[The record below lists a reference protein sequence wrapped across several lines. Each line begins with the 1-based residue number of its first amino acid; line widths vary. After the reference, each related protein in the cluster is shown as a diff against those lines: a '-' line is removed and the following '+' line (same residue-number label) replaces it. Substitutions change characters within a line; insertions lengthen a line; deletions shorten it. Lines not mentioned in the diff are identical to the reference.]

1 MLVRL
6 PRPLANSQ
14 LTAALHNDND
24 FVEGS
29 RGGDDEIWAGRLL
42 GAASDVW
49 QRACTR
55 SG

>member
-1 MLVRL
+1 VLVRL
-6 PRPLANSQ
+6 PRLLANSQ
-14 LTAALHNDND
+14 LTAALHND

-29 RGGDDEIWAGRLL
+29 HGGNDEIWAGRLL